1 MKEPKWVTYA
11 KSQIGVAEIPGPR
24 ENPSIL
30 GYVRKAAK
38 WLGIAV
44 TSEVTPWCGTFAA
57 ACMLEAGIKP
67 PAIAIRAK
75 SWATWGQGL
84 SHPCYGAVLVFNRQ
98 GGGHVGFYL
107 GETADKVRVL
117 GGNQGDKVSE
127 IWMPKSALIATRW
140 PKGGPIPLTGRVK
153 LKQDG
158 APVGGSLA

>member
-1 MKEPKWVTYA
+1 MNDPKWIAYA
-11 KSQIGVAEIPGPR
+11 KSQIGVAEIPGAR

-44 TSEVTPWCGTFAA
+44 TSEATPWCGTFAA
-57 ACMLEAGIKP
+57 ACMIEAGVTP
-67 PAIAIRAK
+67 PRIAVRAK
-75 SWATWGQGL
+75 SWASFGKGL
-84 SHPCYGAVLVFNRQ
+84 SGPVYGCVLVFDRK

-107 GETADKVRVL
+107 GETKAHYRVL

-127 IWMPKSALIATRW
+127 IWLDKAACIAHRW
-140 PKGGPIPLTGRVK
+140 PDGFPIPLTGRRT
-153 LKQDG
+153 LKADG